1 MKSRRRT
8 EALRVETCRA
18 NVWPV
23 AIMVEAIDLERVRR
37 KLLNSYGGPRLA
49 TSERAIRRDM
59 ARYLLDIAAPA
70 GVA

>member
-1 MKSRRRT
+1 
-8 EALRVETCRA
+8 
-18 NVWPV
+18 
-23 AIMVEAIDLERVRR
+23 MVEAIDLERVRR